1 MLFRSNGK
9 AKFAVTKTGQVEFTV
24 QYIGYNPKNILVV
37 IPQKDS
43 VTTVFLSGNQHELE
57 EVTVTSVRTNS
68 RIEDIP
74 TRVEVLGMD
83 DLNEENGIKPGNIIG
98 LLGDIAGIQLQQVSA
113 SSGNTFA
120 RIQGVNGR
128 YTQLLKDGMPL
139 FGGLSGNFGIMQV
152 PPLDLKQ
159 IEIIKG
165 SASTLYGGDAI
176 GGIINLISKDPTDE
190 HELSFTANESSLL
203 ETNLNGYYGKR
214 YKKTGFTLFAAQTF
228 QKESDVDKDGLSDVP
243 RVNSTVLHPK
253 LIFYFNPKST
263 LTLNYT
269 GTFDNRQG
277 GNMDY
282 FGSHSNDT
290 LYHIKNDVQRNSA
303 NAKWQYEFSK
313 VNDLTVKFSSSYLSQ
328 NLGTKFYAFDATQLI
343 YFSEISY
350 FHKLKKMDWVGGI
363 NMNGDIYKN
372 KSVVLKEPNDYNYQT
387 YGAFIQNT
395 WLPLKKL
402 TIEAG
407 FRGDYH
413 SSYGFFALPR
423 LSLLYKF
430 NKKFSI

>member
-1 MLFRSNGK
+1 
-9 AKFAVTKTGQVEFTV
+9 
-24 QYIGYNPKNILVV
+24 
-37 IPQKDS
+37 
-43 VTTVFLSGNQHELE
+43 
-57 EVTVTSVRTNS
+57 
-68 RIEDIP
+68 
-74 TRVEVLGMD
+74 
-83 DLNEENGIKPGNIIG
+83 
-98 LLGDIAGIQLQQVSA
+98 
-113 SSGNTFA
+113 
-120 RIQGVNGR
+120 
-128 YTQLLKDGMPL
+128 
-139 FGGLSGNFGIMQV
+139 
-152 PPLDLKQ
+152 
-159 IEIIKG
+159 
-165 SASTLYGGDAI
+165 
-176 GGIINLISKDPTDE
+176 
-190 HELSFTANESSLL
+190 
-203 ETNLNGYYGKR
+203 
-214 YKKTGFTLFAAQTF
+214 
-228 QKESDVDKDGLSDVP
+228 
-243 RVNSTVLHPK
+243 
-253 LIFYFNPKST
+253 
-263 LTLNYT
+263 
-269 GTFDNRQG
+269 
-277 GNMDY
+277 MDY

-430 NKKFSI
+430 NKKFSARVNGGFGYKTPNIITYLNPETDLNSITSYAKLNPELSQGINADINFHKMFSDDLTITINQSFFFTNISRPVYDSSSTAARISLVNADKALQTRGLQTYARVQYKDIELYLGYVFTDVVQLYERLHQEPPVTPKHNFAATVLYKAGEHWNTGIESSLVGGQRDEHYNPVKNYFTFAFMLQYHAGKISVVLNTENLFDFRQSRYGKIYDGTLDNPAFHALWAPIDGRVINLSVKFAL